1 MIAFEDEMDDIE
13 QNYVSSLSY
22 KIKSIS
28 LVVDMAAVL
37 PAIFNNYNTNIRLKI
52 TILNHKYYSNAQ
64 RFSILYWETQA
75 RVH

>member
-52 TILNHKYYSNAQ
+52 TILNH
-64 RFSILYWETQA
+64 
-75 RVH
+75 